1 MMLLGQLL
9 IYKDKRWC
17 TNMLKVTQGDLDF
30 FSSVVPTNDKTKEVL
45 KAKAGK
51 KSISRG
57 EVLFSERDTVKTI
70 YFILKGKVTMFR
82 MGEEGQK
89 RVIYILN
96 TGEFINEV
104 IFDGLPASISC
115 EAFENCEFMYIYKED
130 LLKMMSEDFELN
142 KHVINSMGRKIRRL
156 YRQVKNTVPIKI
168 DKKLAAK
175 LWKLSKDYGVE
186 SDEGTLINLEISIT
200 YLASMLGS
208 SRETISKCMT
218 RFEKDG
224 LVKFVGRKILIPDRK
239 ALSIYFRGIS
249 E

>member
-1 MMLLGQLL
+1 
-9 IYKDKRWC
+9 
-17 TNMLKVTQGDLDF
+17 MLKITQRDLDF
-30 FSSVVPTNDKTKEVL
+30 FASIVKANDKTKEATKN
-45 KAKAGK
+45 KASKRE
-51 KSISRG
+51 ISKG
-57 EVLFSERDTVKTI
+57 EILFNEKDAVKTV

-82 MGEEGQK
+82 LGEEGQK
-89 RVIYILN
+89 RVVYILN
-96 TGEFINEV
+96 EGEFINEV

-115 EAFENCEFMYIYKED
+115 EAFEECELLYFYKED
-130 LLKMMSEDFELN
+130 LLKLMSEDFDLN
-142 KHVINSMGRKIRRL
+142 KHIINSMGRKIRRL

-186 SDEGTLINLEISIT
+186 TKDGTLIELDISIT

-218 RFEKDG
+218 RFEKES
-224 LVKFVGRKILIPDRK
+224 LVKFVGRKILIPDRR

>member
-1 MMLLGQLL
+1 
-9 IYKDKRWC
+9 
-17 TNMLKVTQGDLDF
+17 MLKITQRDLEF
-30 FSSVVPTNDKTKEVL
+30 FTSIVPVSDKTDEAIKV
-45 KAKAGK
+45 KAGRK
-51 KSISRG
+51 VISRG
-57 EVLFSERDTVKTI
+57 ETLFSEKDPVKTV

-82 MGEEGQK
+82 LGEEGQK

-96 TGEFINEV
+96 AGEFINEV
-104 IFDGLPASISC
+104 IFDGLPSSISC
-115 EAFENCEFMYIYKED
+115 EAFEDCELLYFYKED

-142 KHVINSMGRKIRRL
+142 KHIINSMGRKIRRL

-175 LWKLSKDYGVE
+175 LWKLSKDYGLE
-186 SDEGTLINLEISIT
+186 TEGGTLIDLDISIT

-224 LVKFVGRKILIPDRK
+224 LVKFIGRKILIPDRQ